1 MNSIVITPK
10 SKESF
15 ELLISLAKLLGEKM
29 NVVSDKVLS
38 ESLFVA
44 EIEHGIEHGIE
55 DGILTDVE
63 KKSFMD
69 EIKQA
74 SLKK

>member
-1 MNSIVITPK
+1 MDSIVITPK

-15 ELLISLAKLLGEKM
+15 DLLVKLAKMLGEKM
-29 NVVSDKVLS
+29 NIVSDKVLS

-44 EIEHGIEHGIE
+44 EIEHSIEEGLLNE
-55 DGILTDVE
+55 TE
-63 KKSFMD
+63 KKSFID
-69 EIKQA
+69 EIKKA

>member
-44 EIEHGIEHGIE
+44 EIEHGIE

>member
-1 MNSIVITPK
+1 MDSIVISPK

-15 ELLISLAKLLGEKM
+15 DLLVKLAKMLGEKM
-29 NVVSDKVLS
+29 NIVSDKVLS

-44 EIEHGIEHGIE
+44 EIEHSIEEGLLNE
-55 DGILTDVE
+55 TE
-63 KKSFMD
+63 KKSFID
-69 EIKQA
+69 EIKKA

>member
-1 MNSIVITPK
+1 MDSIVITPK

-15 ELLISLAKLLGEKM
+15 DLLITLAKLLGEKM
-29 NVVSDKVLS
+29 NIVSDKLLS

-44 EIEHGIEHGIE
+44 EIERSIEEG
-55 DGILTDVE
+55 LLSNSE
-63 KKSFMD
+63 KKSFID
-69 EIKQA
+69 EIKKA